1 MTTVKSSPHIHG
13 PLRTDKAMLMVV
25 IALLPSALW
34 GVYAFGFKALFTLV
48 VAIASALL
56 TEYLLGKVSHEF
68 TLRDGSALV
77 TGLLVGMNMPPLA
90 YHQFYI
96 PLIAS
101 AFAITVV
108 KWTFGGLGCN
118 WMNPA
123 LAGRVFVFFSFT
135 SQMSTFTPVRWMQ
148 LDAVSSATPLSA
160 LKTAAASGAVG
171 TSSELLSAAGLP
183 VSDIAASLASSTG
196 LSPYAIDAFLGNVG
210 GCIGEVSALLLLVG
224 GIFLIAAKII
234 PSPVPYADVVTSST
248 HKTWRGARGGSVI
261 LCREEL
267 AKRIDR
273 AVFPGLQGAPKMDM
287 IAARGAQALESMSV
301 EFRAYAQAVY
311 DNAQV
316 LAETLASEGL
326 RLVTGGTNTHLI
338 LVDVRNLIDTGKAAE
353 RVLES
358 VGIVVNKN
366 GIPFDPQPNSLNSG
380 IRIGTPALT
389 TRGFGADEIRRV
401 GELLAHTLRNA
412 DNEAILDEVRNEV
425 RELADAHPLFD
436 EKWLPTTLCPE
447 FAEFATIR

>member
-1 MTTVKSSPHIHG
+1 MSSYLDNAREKVKAYDPIMAGYAELEEERQKHSLSIIASENYASPVAAGMEGSIFA
-13 PLRTDKAMLMVV
+13 DKNAEGYPGNRFVAGCEYADAVENLANKRMCALFGAEHSNVQGMSATIMNVAV
-25 IALLPSALW
+25 ERALLKPGDTILSMELNQGGHLSHGAKFHYSGKMYNVVQY
-34 GVYAFGFKALFTLV
+34 GVNPK
-48 VAIASALL
+48 
-56 TEYLLGKVSHEF
+56 TELIDMEQVERLAHEHK
-68 TLRDGSALV
+68 
-77 TGLLVGMNMPPLA
+77 P
-90 YHQFYI
+90 Q
-96 PLIAS
+96 LI
-101 AFAITVV
+101 I
-108 KWTFGGLGCN
+108 C
-118 WMNPA
+118 
-123 LAGRVFVFFSFT
+123 
-135 SQMSTFTPVRWMQ
+135 
-148 LDAVSSATPLSA
+148 
-160 LKTAAASGAVG
+160 G
-171 TSSELLSAAGLP
+171 TSSYPRQVDYEGFGRIAHEVGAYMMA
-183 VSDIAASLASSTG
+183 DIAH
-196 LSPYAIDAFLGNVG
+196 PVG
-210 GCIGEVSALLLLVG
+210 
-224 GIFLIAAKII
+224 LIAAKII

-353 RVLES
+353 RALES

-412 DNEAILDEVRNEV
+412 DSEAILDEVRNEV